1 MRVFTAVVEAGGFA
15 RAADALDLS
24 RGMATRH
31 VAKLEARLGV
41 RLLNRTTRK
50 LSLTEA
56 GSDYYQRATQI
67 LALVDEAESS
77 MTSSVATRRGT
88 LRVATSAGFGVGHLD
103 RAIGRY
109 LQRYPEVTVDV
120 ALAERNVDLVEE
132 GFDLA
137 VRVAAQGD
145 PGYVARRLSR
155 VRTVPCASPAYLERR
170 GTPQA
175 PEDLIAH
182 NCLTYMHRNWKDEW
196 RFSRGGVERKV
207 RIAGNLRGN
216 NGSMMVKPAIDGLG
230 VIVEPDFLVGEALRQ
245 RRLVLILPDWEST
258 ELSLYAVYTNR
269 KFLPP
274 KVRSFVDFLVEYFE
288 PVPYWHSHVQPVRD
302 AFEETGQGGP

>member
-1 MRVFTAVVEAGGFA
+1 MRVFTAVVEAGSFA

-77 MTSSVATRRGT
+77 MTSSAATPRGT

-216 NGSMMVKPAIDGLG
+216 NGSMMVNAAIDGLG

-245 RRLVLILPDWEST
+245 RRLVRILPDWEST
-258 ELSLYAVYTNR
+258 ELSLYAVYPNR

-274 KVRSFVDFLVEYFE
+274 KVKSFVDFLVEYFE